1 MKDDQIQEKP
11 KSNSSGGKLTSA
23 NKTIQSQMLE
33 NEIQNVLSAKKSSQ
47 KITSDRT
54 VSYNP
59 GDDVTV
65 LVETPLQQQYSA
77 QFQMGL
83 RQQEMMDKNN
93 QMLIDQFVVHRSDT
107 LQGRKSK
114 RVVIPLSNPLNF
126 SMQANRRRR

>member
-11 KSNSSGGKLTSA
+11 KSNSSGGKLSSA
-23 NKTIQSQMLE
+23 NKSIQSQMLD
-33 NEIQNVLSAKKSSQ
+33 NEIKNVLSAKKSSQ

-59 GDDVTV
+59 GDDVAY

-83 RQQEMMDKNN
+83 RQQEMMDRSQNILNKF
-93 QMLIDQFVVHRSDT
+93 IVHRSEP
-107 LQGRKSK
+107 LQGRK
-114 RVVIPLSNPLNF
+114 
-126 SMQANRRRR
+126 